1 MHFICVPAGECLCHV
16 RVIAWEV
23 RYAKLIKHPG
33 MHQATISDQV
43 LQDQVLQD
51 QVLQDQVLQDCLMPT
66 LSIFDKKL
74 RPNLGRVKCS
84 S

>member
-1 MHFICVPAGECLCHV
+1 MQTWAHRLFVCTYMHFICVPAGECLCHV

-43 LQDQVLQD
+43 LQD
-51 QVLQDQVLQDCLMPT
+51 CLMPA

-84 S
+84 G